1 MGLHWTDTRDLA
13 TTLERT
19 YPGTVVADLKFSDL
33 WELVRDLPE
42 FDDASKVNDE
52 QVLEAIR
59 VAWLEERE

>member
-1 MGLHWTDTRDLA
+1 MGLHWTDVRDLA

-19 YPGTVVADLKFSDL
+19 YPGTDVADLKFSDL

-42 FDDASKVNDE
+42 FDDDTKVSDE